1 MIIRYPLTLY
11 RAGWNDLED
20 SVTVLNK
27 QQEADARRDGYRML
41 SEPIAPPVVA
51 AEADDDD
58 GRDDDTPDAP
68 RRRGRPRKAI

>member
-1 MIIRYPLTLY
+1 MIRYPLALY

-20 SVTVLNK
+20 FVTVLDE

-51 AEADDDD
+51 VEADDDD
-58 GRDDDTPDAP
+58 DRDDDTPDAP
-68 RRRGRPRKAI
+68 RRRGRPRKAV